1 LLCQREGTNH
11 ILHLLLTIFLCGFWL
26 IPWAL
31 FSVFKCPWRCS
42 VCGSTGVQG
51 IDHTSNAVLVIGGAA
66 VGTLVLVGGACALW
80 VVLSA
85 AIMSTTTA
93 TPRGRP
99 TTSAPAPA
107 EQQPAAAQQSAAPAD
122 DALAE
127 YRANI
132 GRTAFNKSNGAE
144 QGRIEDVGYAKV
156 KGEGRVVVYRVRYHG
171 ALRDSPADNVEVRD
185 VPSTVAD

>member
-11 ILHLLLTIFLCGFWL
+11 ILHLLVSVLLCGMWL

-31 FSVFKCPWRCS
+31 FSVIKGPWRCS
-42 VCGSTGVQG
+42 VCGSTGVYG
-51 IDHTSNAVLVIGGAA
+51 IDRTSNAFLVIGGAL
-66 VGTLVLVGGACALW
+66 VGTLALAGGSVALMAALG
-80 VVLSA
+80 V
-85 AIMSTTTA
+85 AIMPSTTA

-107 EQQPAAAQQSAAPAD
+107 VQQPEAAQQSDAPGGED
-122 DALAE
+122 LAE
-127 YRANI
+127 YRANL
-132 GRTAFNKSNGAE
+132 GKTAFNKTNGAE

-156 KGEGRVVVYRVRYHG
+156 KGEGRVVVYKVRYHG

-185 VPSTVAD
+185 VPSTVAE